1 MTTKKTWYDPDDLQ
15 FTHSDKISYSGSS
28 LVEVTVEYLED
39 VNLNS
44 LPTGSV
50 VTAVHGESRVKKGS
64 AITYEIVDGEIK

>member
-1 MTTKKTWYDPDDLQ
+1 MTTKKTWYDPNYLQ
-15 FTHSDKISYSGSS
+15 FTPIAKMSYSGSS
-28 LVEVTVEYLED
+28 PVEVTVNYLED
-39 VNLNS
+39 VDLNS